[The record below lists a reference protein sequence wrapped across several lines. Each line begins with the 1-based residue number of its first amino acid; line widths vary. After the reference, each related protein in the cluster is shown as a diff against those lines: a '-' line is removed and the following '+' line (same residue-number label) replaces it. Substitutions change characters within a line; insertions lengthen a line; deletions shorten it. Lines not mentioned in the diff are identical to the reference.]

1 MSSSNQESLEGI
13 AIVGMAGRFPGAG
26 TVAEFWKNLVAGAE
40 TISTLTEEQLRAAGI
55 APSGE
60 RGNYVP
66 RRGLLDRPE
75 FFDAAF
81 FGISPREAEVMDPQQ
96 RIFLEEAWTALED
109 AGCDPARFAGAIGVF
124 AGMSNNTYWANNVVH
139 HPELIASVG
148 WLTAMM
154 GNEKDYLATRTAY
167 KLNLRTRC

>member
-1 MSSSNQESLEGI
+1 QPALEGI
-13 AIVGMAGRFPGAG
+13 AIVGMAGRFPGARD
-26 TVAEFWKNLVAGAE
+26 VAEFWRRLLAGDE
-40 TISTLTEEQLRAAGI
+40 MISTLRDEQLRAAGLNV
-55 APSGE
+55 AEVSE
-60 RGNYVP
+60 DEAYVR

-75 FFDAAF
+75 HFDAAF

-96 RIFLEEAWTALED
+96 RVFLEECWNALED

-139 HPELIASVG
+139 HPELIESVG

-154 GNEKDYLATRTAY
+154 
-167 KLNLRTRC
+167 